1 MKTTNFFRIFFKYA
15 PFSTVALALFSLLV
29 VNVSLHKPETSRD
42 VWNYEVEIK
51 NKIAGNVKVI
61 REKEGRRKYKY
72 QTHSFIKHQVI
83 IPIKVIHDFQV
94 TYENDL
100 LKYAVVKIQVN
111 GKEHTGTQ
119 TIYQGYK
126 RWLFREGNKDEEI
139 HKTIDYSSILLY
151 FREPKGIDQAY
162 SEEDGSF
169 HTLERTAAHTYLK
182 ISPKGRKNTY
192 YYENGMLKHAEI
204 DTKAIDFS
212 ISLVS
217 E

>member
-1 MKTTNFFRIFFKYA
+1 MKSRYVIFSLL
-15 PFSTVALALFSLLV
+15 PVAVLLLFSLLYFPV
-29 VNVSLHKPETSRD
+29 PIERE

-51 NKIAGNVKVI
+51 KKVAGNIRVV

-111 GKEHTGTQ
+111 GNEHTSTQ

-126 RWLFREGNKDEEI
+126 KWIFKKDGDREEI
-139 HKTIDYSSILLY
+139 RKTIDYSSILLY
-151 FREPKGIDQAY
+151 FREPEGIDKVF

-169 HTLERTAAHTYLK
+169 HDLQRTSMHTYMK
-182 ISPKGRKNTY
+182 ISPKGRKNKY
-192 YYENGMLKHAEI
+192 HYENGMLKFAEI
-204 DTKAIDFS
+204 DTKAIDFT
-212 ISLVS
+212 IRLVS
-217 E
+217 GN